1 MRHLYRFIGSVL
13 SLSLL
18 ATLILSSMGESQGT
32 LFPLRALWYIS
43 TQADGYASATLSAD
57 LRTLQERLC
66 PTHILLTIPIY
77 QSSRTSDDPHRD
89 SVRTPS
95 DATLS
100 RAIAAAHALGL
111 KSVLLPVLFVDD
123 DTWRGAIAPANVA
136 NWFARWREVV
146 LHYARL
152 AQTANSD
159 VLLVGAELI
168 TLQKHTSE
176 WERIIREVRGVFR
189 NRVSYSA
196 NWWFDRA
203 GFGNVLE
210 MRQWALLDYI
220 GVSAYFELTGK
231 TDPTVAELRAA
242 WQKDRHGQNVLS
254 DLETLRQRY
263 NKPLVFWELGYQSR
277 DGTNIYPW
285 DYTKATPTD
294 EQEQAD
300 AYQAFFEIFS
310 GRTGFLGFGLFAHQV
325 SLPKDAVGYDLLGKL
340 AEKIVSQYNC
350 GRR

>member
-1 MRHLYRFIGSVL
+1 MRHLYRFVGSVL

-18 ATLILSSMGESQGT
+18 AASSLSSPGEST
-32 LFPLRALWYIS
+32 PLSLRVLWYMS
-43 TQADGYASATLSAD
+43 PQADGYAAATLSTD

-77 QSSRTSDDPHRD
+77 QSNRTSADPRRD

-111 KSVLLPVLFVDD
+111 KTVLLPVLFVDD
-123 DTWRGAIAPANVA
+123 GTWGGQIAPANISQ
-136 NWFARWREVV
+136 WFARWREIV

-159 VLLVGAELI
+159 VLLIGAELV
-168 TLQKHTSE
+168 TMQKHTSE
-176 WERIIREVRGVFR
+176 WERVIREVRGVFR

-210 MRQWALLDYI
+210 MRQWALLDYL
-220 GVSAYFELTGK
+220 GVTTYFELTNK
-231 TDPTVAELRAA
+231 TDPTVAELRSA
-242 WQKDRHGQNVLS
+242 WQKDRHGQNVLN

-263 NKPLVFWELGYQSR
+263 NKPLVFWEFGYQSR

-300 AYQAFFEIFS
+300 AYQAFFEVFS

-325 SLPKDAVGYDLLGKL
+325 RLPKDAVGYDVLGKL
-340 AEKIVSQYNC
+340 AEAVIARRQC
-350 GRR
+350 GRL